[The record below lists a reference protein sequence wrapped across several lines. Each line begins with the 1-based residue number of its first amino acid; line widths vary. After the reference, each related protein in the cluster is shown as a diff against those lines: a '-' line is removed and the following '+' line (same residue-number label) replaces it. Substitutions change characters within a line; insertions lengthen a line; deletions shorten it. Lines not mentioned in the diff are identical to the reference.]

1 MVDWVCIYMYTGE
14 DSLGSNPELLIVH
27 PKVTGGGGSLFGLV
41 RLQYRKPDNE
51 A

>member
-27 PKVTGGGGSLFGLV
+27 PKVTGGGGGGLSICACKV
-41 RLQYRKPDNE
+41 TIQK